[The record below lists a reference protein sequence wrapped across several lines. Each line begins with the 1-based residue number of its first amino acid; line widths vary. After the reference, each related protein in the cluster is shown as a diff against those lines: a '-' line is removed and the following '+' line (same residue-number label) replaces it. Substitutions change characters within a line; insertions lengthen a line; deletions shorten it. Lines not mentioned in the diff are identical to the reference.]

1 MYAILCMRL
10 YLAFIVGLMSRFLSN
25 RRLPHWYT
33 VKRRYI
39 KGTVKL
45 YLCYLDDDLKLC
57 GYLDVDWASYLDYRK
72 SMTGYAFTLEGG
84 AASWDS

>member
-1 MYAILCMRL
+1 M
-10 YLAFIVGLMSRFLSN
+10 
-25 RRLPHWYT
+25 
-33 VKRRYI
+33 

-45 YLCYLDDDLKLC
+45 YLCYLGDDLKLC